1 MSFFLTRKQYLIFYY
16 IFFVTAS
23 APSVYHQSFGY
34 LIDSI
39 INPAERI
46 SPEIYN
52 ISVANAVFLANGL
65 KIRGD
70 YKNAA
75 EQIYH
80 GKVENVNFG
89 TDEAETYI
97 NNWVDAATNGKI
109 KEIAGGLT
117 STNLFVM
124 ISALYF
130 KGFWAETNIEVE
142 STTK

>member
-1 MSFFLTRKQYLIFYY
+1 MVIS
-16 IFFVTAS
+16 AA
-23 APSVYHQSFGY
+23 APSLYHQNFGN

-39 INPAERI
+39 INPSQQI
-46 SPEIYN
+46 SSEIYN

-80 GKVENVNFG
+80 SKVDNVNFG
-89 TDEAETYI
+89 TEEAETLI

-109 KEIAGGLT
+109 KEIAGGLS

-124 ISALYF
+124 MSALYF
-130 KGFWAETNIEVE
+130 KGFWSETNIEVE

>member
-1 MSFFLTRKQYLIFYY
+1 MSFFFTRKQYLIFYY
-16 IFFVTAS
+16 NFFVTAS

-89 TDEAETYI
+89 TDEAENYI

>member
-1 MSFFLTRKQYLIFYY
+1 M
-16 IFFVTAS
+16 
-23 APSVYHQSFGY
+23 
-34 LIDSI
+34 IDSI

-89 TDEAETYI
+89 TDEAENYI
-97 NNWVDAATNGKI
+97 NNWVDSATNGKI
-109 KEIAGGLT
+109 KEIAGGLS